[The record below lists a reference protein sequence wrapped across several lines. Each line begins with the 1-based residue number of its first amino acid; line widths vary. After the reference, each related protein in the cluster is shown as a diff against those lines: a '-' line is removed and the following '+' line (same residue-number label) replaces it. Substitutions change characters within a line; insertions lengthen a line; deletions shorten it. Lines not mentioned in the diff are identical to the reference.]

1 MFLRLQKYGKRM
13 TQQTFCTS
21 FSPLQKIIRNFAKV
35 MYSLKEGWI
44 LMHGDN
50 TVNHWDGMMLCNE
63 TDAAITFRANNI
75 QGFLAAYTFT
85 LVIEGWLTIVYN
97 GQELTLQADDLYI
110 YSPGL
115 PVTIISASEN
125 YHGIC
130 LLADERATIEMPS
143 VRDLVRI
150 AYQPIVQ
157 LHQPVVKLQHETA
170 LKMASKMREIITYL
184 NSDHIYKSEIIR
196 MLYAVFLLDLQ
207 NAQEQAIDNHPVPQR
222 VEELFIDFIRLLPD
236 HFAQHHDI
244 GFYASRLN
252 ISKVYLS
259 RIVRQVTG
267 RTVVGYIN
275 QMLLMEA
282 SFQLRTSQLSISQI
296 ADRLHFA
303 DTPSFSKF
311 FSRMKGMSPR
321 EYRELI

>member
-157 LHQPVVKLQHETA
+157 LHQPVLKLQHETA

-236 HFAQHHDI
+236 HFAQHNDI

-282 SFQLRTSQLSISQI
+282 LFQLRTSQLSISQI

>member
-1 MFLRLQKYGKRM
+1 M

-35 MYSLKEGWI
+35 MYSLREGWK

-50 TVNHWDGMMLCNE
+50 TLNHWDGMMLCNE

-85 LVIEGWLTIVYN
+85 LVIKGWLTIVYN

-157 LHQPVVKLQHETA
+157 LHQPVLKLQHETA

>member
-1 MFLRLQKYGKRM
+1 M

-35 MYSLKEGWI
+35 MYSLKEGWK

-63 TDAAITFRANNI
+63 TDATITFRANNI
-75 QGFLAAYTFT
+75 QGF
-85 LVIEGWLTIVYN
+85 
-97 GQELTLQADDLYI
+97 
-110 YSPGL
+110 
-115 PVTIISASEN
+115 
-125 YHGIC
+125 
-130 LLADERATIEMPS
+130 
-143 VRDLVRI
+143 
-150 AYQPIVQ
+150 
-157 LHQPVVKLQHETA
+157 
-170 LKMASKMREIITYL
+170 
-184 NSDHIYKSEIIR
+184 
-196 MLYAVFLLDLQ
+196 LDLQ

>member
-1 MFLRLQKYGKRM
+1 
-13 TQQTFCTS
+13 
-21 FSPLQKIIRNFAKV
+21 
-35 MYSLKEGWI
+35 
-44 LMHGDN
+44 MHGDN